1 MSIQPSNRPPIAR
14 MEGGRKLPGRSCAG
28 PDRYGGAVPSGLE
41 RQEPVMSS
49 VPGRVFWQVHR
60 VLRAVRAM
68 CNWLRLM
75 DLDVADRSPLSV
87 LGSGVVPEAEKVLR
101 GEQATGPGE
110 VPR

>member
-1 MSIQPSNRPPIAR
+1 MSIRPSNRPPIAR
-14 MEGGRKLPGRSCAG
+14 MEGGRELRGRSCAD
-28 PDRYGGAVPSGLE
+28 PDRY
-41 RQEPVMSS
+41 
-49 VPGRVFWQVHR
+49 VFRQVHR

-101 GEQATGPGE
+101 GGQATGPGE
-110 VPR
+110 VSR